1 MGGIRKIAVLNNTE
15 QWMSLKIEP
24 FSNRHLKDA
33 ARLTTDRYQ
42 GLRAVVPS
50 LPTQYGDVSRL
61 LPMLADLKE
70 SASGVVAM
78 ESDDLVGFLLSIT
91 IDDFRG
97 RRTVLSPEWANGAAR
112 GRSGRI
118 YEAMVAA
125 AATDWYA
132 DRVTSFLPVLFADDH
147 AAADTLF
154 RLGFGMLAMDA
165 MRDLSP
171 PQGSSADVRI
181 TRATVDDLGSMM
193 ALSTGLV
200 KHLQAAPVFLLQ
212 FESPDRDKLAADL
225 EDEALRHFLAWQ
237 DGQPV
242 AFMKIGPAT
251 RDASTIIRDEGTASI
266 TGAYSLPDVRGQ
278 GLGTA
283 LLARCIDWARE
294 AGYVRCGVDFEPTN
308 VEANRFW
315 RRHFQ
320 PVCFGVQRLLNL
332 G

>member
-1 MGGIRKIAVLNNTE
+1 
-15 QWMSLKIEP
+15 MSLKIEP
-24 FSNRHLKDA
+24 FSNRHLRDA
-33 ARLTTDRYQ
+33 ALLAADRYQ
-42 GLRAVVPS
+42 GLQAVVPS
-50 LPTQYGDVSRL
+50 LPAQYGDVSRL
-61 LPMLADLKE
+61 LPMLVDLKE
-70 SASGVVAM
+70 SASGVVAL
-78 ESDDLVGFLLSIT
+78 ESDDLVGFLLSFT

-97 RRTVLSPEWANGAAR
+97 RRTALSPEWANAAVS
-112 GRSGRI
+112 GRSGRV
-118 YEAMVAA
+118 YEAMVATA
-125 AATDWYA
+125 AEHWYA
-132 DRVTSFLPVLFADDH
+132 DSATSFLPVLFADDH
-147 AAADTLF
+147 EAADTLF

-171 PQGSSADVRI
+171 PQGSCADVRI
-181 TRATVDDLGSMM
+181 TRAMVDDLEPMM

-212 FESPDRDKLAADL
+212 YELPDRDQLANHL
-225 EDEALRHFLAWQ
+225 QDEALCYFLAWQ
-237 DGQPV
+237 DDQPV

-251 RDASTIIRDEGTASI
+251 QDASTIIRDEGTASI

-278 GLGTA
+278 GMGTA

-294 AGYVRCGVDFEPTN
+294 AGYIRCGVDFEPTN